1 MDMRYTVG
9 TNEYKRMTTDELRDA
24 FLVDLFEDGK
34 LNLLY
39 CEVERSIVGAAVPTI
54 GKPLVLEAGKE
65 LAADFFCQRR
75 EVGVLNIGGSGTVT
89 VDGTE
94 YSMDNLDG
102 LYIGRGSKN
111 ITFTSADA
119 DSPARFHL
127 LSYPAHTEYPTTQA
141 KKADANAIDLG
152 TLEDSNKRTIY
163 QYIHENGIKSCQ
175 LVMGFTVMEPGSVW
189 NTMPCHTHER
199 RTEVYMYF
207 GLDQASRVFHFMGPA
222 GETRHI
228 AVADGQAVISPM
240 WSIHSGCG
248 TKAYTFCWGM
258 GGENQRFDDMDHV
271 AIQDIGSVKRSMK
284 SMKDGN
290 R

>member
-1 MDMRYTVG
+1 MNTRYTIG
-9 TNEYKRMTTDELRDA
+9 KNEYKRMTTDELREA

-39 CEVERSIVGAAVPTI
+39 CEVERAIVGAAVPGV

-75 EVGVLNIGGSGTVT
+75 EVGVLNIGGAGTVT

-94 YSMDNLDG
+94 YAMDNLDG
-102 LYIGRGSKN
+102 LYIGRGAKEIS
-111 ITFTSADA
+111 FQSLEEQEGAGSA
-119 DSPARFHL
+119 SARFYL
-127 LSYPAHTEYPTTQA
+127 ISYPAHTDYPTTQA
-141 KKADANAIDLG
+141 KKADANAIEMG
-152 TLEDSNKRTIY
+152 SMEDSNRRTIY
-163 QYIHENGIKSCQ
+163 QYIHENGIQSCQ
-175 LVMGFTVMEPGSVW
+175 LVMGFTALEPGSVW

-207 GLDQASRVFHFMGPA
+207 GLDEQSKVFHMMGP
-222 GETRHI
+222 GDETRHI
-228 AVADGQAVISPM
+228 VVSNEQAVISPM

-258 GGENQRFDDMDHV
+258 GGENQRFDDMDHI
-271 AIQDIGSVKRSMK
+271 APGSLK
-284 SMKDGN
+284 
-290 R
+290 

>member
-1 MDMRYTVG
+1 MNVRYTVG
-9 TNEYKRMTTDELRDA
+9 KNEYKRMTTDELRAA

-39 CEVERSIVGAAVPTI
+39 CEVERAIVGAAVPSI

-75 EVGVLNIGGSGTVT
+75 EVGVLNIGGTGTVA

-94 YSMDNLDG
+94 YTMENLDG
-102 LYIGRGSKN
+102 LYIGRGSKE
-111 ITFTSADA
+111 ITFQALETNGVGAQRS
-119 DSPARFHL
+119 ARFYL
-127 LSYPAHTEYPTTQA
+127 ISYPAHTDYPTTQA
-141 KKADANAIDLG
+141 KKVDANAIELG
-152 TLEDSNKRTIY
+152 TVGDANKRTIY

-175 LVMGFTVMEPGSVW
+175 LVMGFTALEPGCVW

-207 GLDQASRVFHFMGPA
+207 GLNEASKVFHMMGP
-222 GETRHI
+222 GDETRHI
-228 AVADGQAVISPM
+228 VVGNEQAAISPM

-258 GGENQRFDDMDHV
+258 GGENQRFDDMDHI
-271 AIQDIGSVKRSMK
+271 AIQNIK
-284 SMKDGN
+284 
-290 R
+290 